1 MRAVGSNLA
10 HPQRGHISKLGRVI
24 VTDLRTVR
32 LAIAPWE
39 KGASREIDCRAI
51 GGLGGC
57 KRFAQ
62 GWVGENADLSDRTLH
77 PSQVA

>member
-1 MRAVGSNLA
+1 M
-10 HPQRGHISKLGRVI
+10 
-24 VTDLRTVR
+24 
-32 LAIAPWE
+32 LAIAAWE

-62 GWVGENADLSDRTLH
+62 GWRVRRTAATRPCTH
-77 PSQVA
+77 RKSQVVPPATPRDEVNERPS